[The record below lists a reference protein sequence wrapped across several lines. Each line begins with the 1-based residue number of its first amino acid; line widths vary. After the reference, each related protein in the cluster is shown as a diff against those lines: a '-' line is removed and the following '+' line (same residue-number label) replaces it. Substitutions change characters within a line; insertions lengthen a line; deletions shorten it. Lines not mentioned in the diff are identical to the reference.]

1 MNAPRCSLD
10 LCQQGNRKCPCP
22 QACETAIDD
31 EIADLY
37 DWRVLVA
44 IFAAIAVLGVAI
56 FA

>member
-1 MNAPRCSLD
+1 MNTPRCSLD
-10 LCQQGNRKCPCP
+10 LCQQGKRKCPCP
-22 QACETAIDD
+22 QACEAPIDD
-31 EIADLY
+31 EDALY